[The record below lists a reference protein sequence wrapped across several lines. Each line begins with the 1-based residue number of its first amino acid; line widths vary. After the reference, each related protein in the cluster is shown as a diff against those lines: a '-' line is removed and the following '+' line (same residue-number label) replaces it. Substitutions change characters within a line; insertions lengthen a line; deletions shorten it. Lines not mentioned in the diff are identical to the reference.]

1 METPPSEITTHRLEV
16 RSFRRR
22 DTEPLLEAVRE
33 SLTELHAW
41 LPWAHLAY
49 GRTDA
54 IRFVRET
61 GRAWREGKAYDY
73 AIRPIDDPTRHV
85 GNVSIWHVSRAFRAG
100 EIGYWV
106 RTSDSGLGYG
116 TEAAAALVRVGFET
130 LGLHRIMLRIAVG
143 NDASERVATKL
154 GFVKEGVLRDELQVH
169 GTWMD
174 HTVWGMLE
182 HEYRRRGEEFD
193 FLTGGPAAQPSA

>member
-1 METPPSEITTHRLEV
+1 METPPSDLSTHRLEV
-16 RSFRRR
+16 RAFRRR
-22 DTEPLLEAVRE
+22 DTEALLDAVKE
-33 SLTELHAW
+33 SIGDLHAW

-49 GRTDA
+49 NRTDA

-61 GRAWREGKAYDY
+61 SRAWREAKAYDY
-73 AIRPIDDPTRHV
+73 AIRYHDEPDRHI
-85 GNVSIWHVSRAFRAG
+85 GNVSIWYVSRAFRAG

-106 RTSDSGLGYG
+106 RSSEASRGVG
-116 TEAAAALVRVGFET
+116 TEAAAALVRLGFET

-182 HEYRRRGEEFD
+182 HEYTRQREWFD
-193 FLTGGPAAQPSA
+193 QIIGGPAPKPTG

>member
-1 METPPSEITTHRLEV
+1 METPPSDLATHRFEV

-33 SLTELHAW
+33 SIVDLHEW

-54 IRFVRET
+54 VRFVRET
-61 GRAWREGKAYDY
+61 GRAWREGKAFDY
-73 AIRPIDDPTRHV
+73 AVRPHDDPGRHL
-85 GNVSIWHVSRAFRAG
+85 GNVSIWYVSKTFRAG

-106 RTSDSGLGYG
+106 RSSDAGRGVC
-116 TEAAAALVRVGFET
+116 TEAAATLVRLGFET
-130 LGLHRIMLRIAVG
+130 LNLHRIMLRIAVG
-143 NDASERVATKL
+143 NEASERVASKL
-154 GFVKEGVLRDELQVH
+154 GFIKEGVLRDELQVH

-174 HTVWGMLE
+174 HTIWGMLE
-182 HEYRRRGEEFD
+182 HEYKRHRDRFD
-193 FLTGGPAAQPSA
+193 EIIGGPAPRPAG

>member
-1 METPPSEITTHRLEV
+1 METPPSDLQTHRFEV
-16 RSFRRR
+16 RAFRRR
-22 DTEPLLEAVRE
+22 DTEPLLDAVKE
-33 SLTELHAW
+33 SLPQLHEW

-54 IRFVRET
+54 VRFVRET
-61 GRAWREGKAYDY
+61 GRAWREGKAFDY
-73 AIRPIDDPTRHV
+73 AIRTRDDPSRHL
-85 GNVSIWHVSRAFRAG
+85 GNVSIWFVSRAFRAG

-106 RTSDSGLGYG
+106 RTADAGRGIC
-116 TEAAAALVRVGFET
+116 TETAATMVRLGFET
-130 LGLHRIMLRIAVG
+130 LDLHRIMLRIAVG
-143 NDASERVATKL
+143 NEASERVATKL

-182 HEYRRRGEEFD
+182 HEYRRQRD
-193 FLTGGPAAQPSA
+193 RLDQIIGGPAPKPAG

>member
-1 METPPSEITTHRLEV
+1 MDTPPPELATHRFEV
-16 RSFRRR
+16 RAFRRR

-33 SLTELHAW
+33 SIGELHEW

-49 GRTDA
+49 GRADA
-54 IRFVRET
+54 IRFIRET
-61 GRAWREGKAYDY
+61 SRAWREGKAYDY
-73 AIRPIDDPTRHV
+73 AVRSRDDPSRHV
-85 GNVSIWHVSRAFRAG
+85 GNVSIWYVSRAFRAG

-106 RTSDSGLGYG
+106 RTSEAGRGVC
-116 TEAAAALVRVGFET
+116 TEAAAAMVRLGFEA

-182 HEYRRRGEEFD
+182 HEYSRESSRLSEII
-193 FLTGGPAAQPSA
+193 GGPAPKPTG